1 MKCFSKL
8 EETANVSEK
17 AIRCRLGGD
26 KKKTRRGSYLTTSLC
41 ARKKYVPDAAMI
53 STGTKRTGQR
63 MSKQQGKYELL
74 KEDTSLRKKHTYIQ
88 GCLLLALCAMSSVA
102 VYATWTM
109 IYRQNLII
117 PPTLIDIPPL
127 WRERLHQYAEAYSTK
142 FQSASLPSDALP
154 TIASSDASSSSAS
167 SLLVSEDTIAQI
179 LNTQTPA
186 NDTEVDPDAEQR
198 VKELENERILPS
210 KFGNFIYS
218 KEASRGGR
226 ALRKIVCYYTTPSL
240 SGSERSRGSRLRS
253 DLFPQDIDP
262 HLCTHLNVGI
272 IGIVNGTLY
281 IDEDVKVV
289 FNRTKQLKKANKDL
303 KVLLWVGGGFSEMVV
318 NHASR
323 KLFIQSL
330 KATLERY
337 QLDGVDL
344 DWEFPGS
351 CCKNRMHFSQ
361 LLHEIRREYQ
371 REHRTYILSVAV
383 AAPAIIVYMSYDVR
397 EINNYADYVNI
408 MTYDYHFYSP
418 DTPQT
423 GLNAPLFRRQGEV
436 SLFGTLN
443 INASVHYWMSQGL
456 EKSKII
462 IGLPTYGHSFQLVNS
477 FNTRIGAPA
486 SSYGRTGM
494 IGYAS
499 YSEICWFRRHNIYV
513 HQVYDVE
520 SCSPYLYAGTEW
532 ISYEDERSLECKA
545 NWIKENGFGGAM
557 IFSLNTDDFGQ
568 YCADSAI
575 YSDDGETGLGA
586 NAPRESSSF
595 PLLRKI
601 HSILADKQGAD

>member
-1 MKCFSKL
+1 
-8 EETANVSEK
+8 
-17 AIRCRLGGD
+17 
-26 KKKTRRGSYLTTSLC
+26 
-41 ARKKYVPDAAMI
+41 MI
-53 STGTKRTGQR
+53 SAGTKRSGHR

-117 PPTLIDIPPL
+117 PPTLIDIPTL
-127 WRERLHQYAEAYSTK
+127 WRERLRHYAEIYRST
-142 FQSASLPSDALP
+142 FHSALPSGALS
-154 TIASSDASSSSAS
+154 TVSSSSNDATPS
-167 SLLVSEDTIAQI
+167 TNPMLVSEDTIAQI
-179 LNTQTPA
+179 LNTQTP
-186 NDTEVDPDAEQR
+186 NDTEVDQDAER
-198 VKELENERILPS
+198 RIKELENERILPS

-218 KEASRGGR
+218 KEVSRGGKE
-226 ALRKIVCYYTTPSL
+226 LRKIVCYYTTPSM
-240 SGSERSRGSRLRS
+240 SSANRHGSRLR
-253 DLFPQDIDP
+253 DGLFPEDIDP

-272 IGIVNGTLY
+272 VAIVNGTLF
-281 IDEDVKVV
+281 IDEDLKVV

-303 KVLLWVGGGFSEMVV
+303 KVLLWVGGGGQGGFSEMVV
-318 NHASR
+318 NHATR

-330 KATLERY
+330 KATLEQY

-383 AAPAIIVYMSYDVR
+383 AAPAIIAYMSYDVR
-397 EINNYADYVNI
+397 EINSYADYVNI

-423 GLNAPLFRRQGEV
+423 GLNAPLFRRPDEH
-436 SLFGTLN
+436 SIFGTMN
-443 INASVHYWMSQGL
+443 INTSVHYWLSQGL

-462 IGLPTYGHSFQLVNS
+462 IGLPTYGHSFQLLNA

-486 SSYGRTGM
+486 TSYGRTGM

-513 HQVYDVE
+513 HQVYDVD

-545 NWIKENGFGGAM
+545 NWIKANGFGGAM

-568 YCADSAI
+568 YCAENAI
-575 YSDDGETGLGA
+575 FSDDGGTGLGA

-601 HSILADKQGAD
+601 HSILADKQGVN

>member
-1 MKCFSKL
+1 
-8 EETANVSEK
+8 
-17 AIRCRLGGD
+17 
-26 KKKTRRGSYLTTSLC
+26 
-41 ARKKYVPDAAMI
+41 MI
-53 STGTKRTGQR
+53 ATGTKRTGQR

-117 PPTLIDIPPL
+117 PPTLIDIPSL
-127 WRERLHQYAEAYSTK
+127 WRERLRQYAEVYSST
-142 FQSASLPSDALP
+142 FQAASPSDASP
-154 TIASSDASSSSAS
+154 TATSSVG
-167 SLLVSEDTIAQI
+167 LVSEDTLAQI

-186 NDTEVDPDAEQR
+186 NDTELEQDAER
-198 VKELENERILPS
+198 RIKELENERILPS

-226 ALRKIVCYYTTPSL
+226 AIRKIVCYYTTPSM
-240 SGSERSRGSRLRS
+240 GVIREERRGGSRLRS

-281 IDEDVKVV
+281 IDEDLKVV
-289 FNRTKQLKKANKDL
+289 FNRTKQLKKANKEL
-303 KVLLWVGGGFSEMVV
+303 KVLLWVGGGGIGGFSEMVV

-383 AAPAIIVYMSYDVR
+383 AAPAIIAYMSYDVR
-397 EINNYADYVNI
+397 EINSYADYVNI

-423 GLNAPLFRRQGEV
+423 GLNAPLFRRQGEL

-456 EKSKII
+456 EKSKIV
-462 IGLPTYGHSFQLVNS
+462 IGLPTYGHSYQLVNS

-575 YSDDGETGLGA
+575 YSDEDGAGLMGA

-601 HSILADKQGAD
+601 HSILADKQGVD